1 MSYQNR
7 YQTQSIRLP
16 YQDYRENGG
25 YFVTICTQNRLCFF
39 GDIKNDQVQLS
50 SIGKIAH
57 QRWAEIPQHFNHVS
71 LDAFIIMP
79 NHVHGIIIIN
89 QPPQNIAIDDYGDI
103 RCHVSTND
111 VDNFS
116 QTMSQLSPKA
126 GSLSVMIRSYKA
138 AVTRWCKQNSEQN
151 FSWQPRFYE
160 HIIRNQNS
168 LDRIREYIINNPL
181 RWHEDKNNP
190 VNIS

>member
-1 MSYQNR
+1 MSYSNKYR
-7 YQTQSIRLP
+7 TKSLRLP
-16 YQDYRENGG
+16 YKDYRENGG

-39 GDIKNDQVQLS
+39 GDIKNDKVQLS

-57 QRWAEIPQHFNHVS
+57 QFWADIPQHFNYID

-79 NHVHGIIIIN
+79 NHIHGIIIIN
-89 QPPQNIAIDDYGDI
+89 QPSDNIPIDDHEDVI
-103 RCHVSTND
+103 CNVSTNN
-111 VDNFS
+111 VDYVS

-126 GSLSVMIRSYKA
+126 GSLSVIIRSYKA
-138 AVTRWCKQNSEQN
+138 AVSRWCKQNSLNN
-151 FSWQPRFYE
+151 FRWQPRFYE
-160 HIIRNQNS
+160 HIIRDQSS

-190 VNIS
+190 VNIL